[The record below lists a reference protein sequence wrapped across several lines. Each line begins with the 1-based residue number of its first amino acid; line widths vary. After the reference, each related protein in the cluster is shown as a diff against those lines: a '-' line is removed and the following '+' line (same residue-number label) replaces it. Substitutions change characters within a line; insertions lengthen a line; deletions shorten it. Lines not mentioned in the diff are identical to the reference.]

1 MPEQY
6 LISPQGETKHVFRA
20 AMKRIIPNEIL
31 NRKDKIGFET
41 PEKNWLVEI
50 APTIRKLIR
59 EDLQLPFLRQDK
71 LLQEFET
78 VIQGKKT
85 IFMANLALD
94 KFWALAFYKFSLIKN
109 YPPNPQQHDAL
120 FDL

>member
-1 MPEQY
+1 MPLCQE
-6 LISPQGETKHVFRA
+6 LDR
-20 AMKRIIPNEIL
+20 R
-31 NRKDKIGFET
+31 DKIGFET

-78 VIQGKKT
+78 VIQGKKQYSWQ
-85 IFMANLALD
+85 IWRWINFGRWHSIN
-94 KFWALAFYKFSLIKN
+94 F
-109 YPPNPQQHDAL
+109 H
-120 FDL
+120 